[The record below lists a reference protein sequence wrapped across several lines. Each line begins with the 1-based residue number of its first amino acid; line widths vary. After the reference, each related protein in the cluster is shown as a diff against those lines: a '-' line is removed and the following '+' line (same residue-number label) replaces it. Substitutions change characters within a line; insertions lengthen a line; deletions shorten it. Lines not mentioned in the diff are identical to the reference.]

1 MPLASLR
8 NPRVEPPM
16 ADDAGRHDRTSDRRL
31 ARSSRRRANP
41 EARRPM
47 LAALGVLVIVA
58 CAALGAEVAARVDH
72 RQGYLAVATYV
83 PQGSVIT
90 TGDLAIVSAGLSEG
104 VQAIP
109 QADLRTV
116 LGRRASEPLE
126 PGSLLVADDLTT
138 DVPLPVSDALVGTSL
153 STDQAPS
160 GLDPGDVVIVVLSGN
175 GTGSPVGTGDTSGS
189 ASSATSSSTG
199 ASASVSS
206 SGRGA
211 TAGSAASTGVL
222 AVGTVYALALPSAN
236 DPAGTSSDETVTLEV
251 PRTDAEAVAAASA
264 AGDVSLAEVSAKA
277 GS

>member
-1 MPLASLR
+1 
-8 NPRVEPPM
+8 
-16 ADDAGRHDRTSDRRL
+16 
-31 ARSSRRRANP
+31 
-41 EARRPM
+41 M
-47 LAALGVLVIVA
+47 LAALGVLVVVA
-58 CAALGAEVAARVDH
+58 CAALGAEVAAQVDH

-90 TGDLAIVSAGLSEG
+90 TGDLAVVSAGLSEG

-160 GLDPGDVVIVVLSGN
+160 GLDPGDVVIVVLS

>member
-47 LAALGVLVIVA
+47 LAALGVLVVVA
-58 CAALGAEVAARVDH
+58 CAALGAEVAAQVDH

-90 TGDLAIVSAGLSEG
+90 TGDLAVVSAGLSEG

-160 GLDPGDVVIVVLSGN
+160 GLDPGDVVIVVLS